1 MRRKLSATN
10 RRGSAG
16 MLKYL
21 CKFALDILP
30 SVLATIIGA
39 YIVNHYITTKPA
51 TDAPAAAAAS
61 IVPPKKAEVKTDAKT
76 SDAPGVVGSIP
87 EPGVKARGI
96 PEKTTLEKAGAEK
109 PAVAEKPAAEKPVEK
124 SVEKPVETVSVPVD
138 NTRRHQPAPRERA
151 AAKSVAQPVQ
161 PSASAAIAAP
171 PVAPIPTADAPED
184 RRDANELARAAI
196 ERLRAAGPKEATR
209 VPDSARAPETI
220 GVVSAPQVTA
230 PVGSSLPVR
239 PLPPPIM
246 VSTPSG
252 ETVTTSSGP
261 DPRRPTPPADIPA
274 AGSPLQAPLDLR
286 AEAAQP
292 QTREHTS
299 VAEDV
304 LLAAKSVFHSV
315 LPK

>member
-1 MRRKLSATN
+1 MRLKLSATN

-109 PAVAEKPAAEKPVEK
+109 PAVAEKPAAAEKPAVAEKPVEK

-138 NTRRHQPAPRERA
+138 NTRRHQPAPRE
-151 AAKSVAQPVQ
+151 K
-161 PSASAAIAAP
+161 
-171 PVAPIPTADAPED
+171 
-184 RRDANELARAAI
+184 
-196 ERLRAAGPKEATR
+196 
-209 VPDSARAPETI
+209 
-220 GVVSAPQVTA
+220 
-230 PVGSSLPVR
+230 
-239 PLPPPIM
+239 
-246 VSTPSG
+246 
-252 ETVTTSSGP
+252 
-261 DPRRPTPPADIPA
+261 
-274 AGSPLQAPLDLR
+274 
-286 AEAAQP
+286 
-292 QTREHTS
+292 
-299 VAEDV
+299 
-304 LLAAKSVFHSV
+304 
-315 LPK
+315 

>member
-1 MRRKLSATN
+1 MRLKLSATN

-76 SDAPGVVGSIP
+76 PDAPGVVGSIP

-109 PAVAEKPAAEKPVEK
+109 PAAAEKPVEK

-151 AAKSVAQPVQ
+151 AAKSVAPPVQ
-161 PSASAAIAAP
+161 PSAPAATAAP
-171 PVAPIPTADAPED
+171 PVAPMATADAPED

-196 ERLRAAGPKEATR
+196 ERLRAAGPKEAAR

-252 ETVTTSSGP
+252 EAMPTSSGP

-274 AGSPLQAPLDLR
+274 AGSPVQAPLDLR

-304 LLAAKSVFHSV
+304 LLAA
-315 LPK
+315 